1 MLCGPGLLLAGVIRL
16 PPAPAAA
23 AAIPGL
29 FPLRGAL
36 RRFLSGGK
44 SNYDRSSD
52 GNIMFHK
59 FSLVTGVG
67 IGVLLAPVSCWCP
80 RGRLAPLCYASL
92 AGDGLL
98 VATHRHRPPATPH
111 TNRKYKDFTKHSFVF
126 CSFHHC
132 GFWAAI
138 SSSFVQIHMCLK
150 KVAKYT

>member
-1 MLCGPGLLLAGVIRL
+1 MSLGSPQ
-16 PPAPAAA
+16 PAPAAA

-98 VATHRHRPPATPH
+98 VATHRHRPPATHKPKIQRFYQ
-111 TNRKYKDFTKHSFVF
+111 TLF
-126 CSFHHC
+126 CVLFLSPL
-132 GFWAAI
+132 W
-138 SSSFVQIHMCLK
+138 Q
-150 KVAKYT
+150 VAKYTLDLNAGFVVGLV

>member
-1 MLCGPGLLLAGVIRL
+1 
-16 PPAPAAA
+16 
-23 AAIPGL
+23 
-29 FPLRGAL
+29 
-36 RRFLSGGK
+36 
-44 SNYDRSSD
+44 
-52 GNIMFHK
+52 MFHK

-67 IGVLLAPVSCWCP
+67 FGVLHAPVSCWCP

-98 VATHRHRPPATPH
+98 VATHHHRHQPH

-150 KVAKYT
+150 KLQNILKMLVLLLRHVTTVTPCYGYDPGGSVWRPWPGPRHRPLITISVTSVGRCVAQ

>member
-1 MLCGPGLLLAGVIRL
+1 M
-16 PPAPAAA
+16 
-23 AAIPGL
+23 
-29 FPLRGAL
+29 
-36 RRFLSGGK
+36 SGGK

-98 VATHRHRPPATPH
+98 VATHRHRPPATHKPKIQRFYQ
-111 TNRKYKDFTKHSFVF
+111 TLFCVLFLSPLWLLGSYYKLVCPNPYAYEESPRGAASGLTRCNFFRLQTSLLSFF
-126 CSFHHC
+126 L
-132 GFWAAI
+132 
-138 SSSFVQIHMCLK
+138 VQMG
-150 KVAKYT
+150 